1 MTNDLVYASIIHMD
15 IYLWKIWNIMKN
27 FANFALLGIVLFN
40 IIKNLTGKDKM
51 NIKDIITKTLIAG
64 ILIQAS
70 RFMVG
75 ALVDIS
81 TVAVSAV
88 GAFPSTFLNN
98 NVDLQNYIKNQI
110 QTTPTKYV
118 LDMDGKNKWTATNTT
133 PASTENRNEILPT
146 YDSVSGPLLY
156 LGFSVFKFQNYM
168 NVENSAG
175 AEALTIS
182 FSLRLVVILMYT
194 L

>member
-40 IIKNLTGKDKM
+40 IVKNLTGKDKM
-51 NIKDIITKTLIAG
+51 NIKDIITKTLVAG

-81 TVAVSAV
+81 TIAVSAV
-88 GAFPSTFLNN
+88 GAFPSTFLHNN
-98 NVDLQNYIKNQI
+98 TDLQNYIKNQI
-110 QTTPTKYV
+110 EATPTKYM
-118 LDMDGKNKWTATNTT
+118 LDLNGKGNWTATNTS
-133 PASTENRNEILPT
+133 PASSENWDEILPT
-146 YDSVSGPLLY
+146 YDSVSGPLIY

-168 NVENSAG
+168 NVGESAG
-175 AEALTIS
+175 AEQLTIS

>member
-1 MTNDLVYASIIHMD
+1 MD

-40 IIKNLTGKDKM
+40 IVKNLTGKDKM
-51 NIKDIITKTLIAG
+51 NIKDIITKTLVAG

-81 TVAVSAV
+81 TIAVSAV
-88 GAFPSTFLNN
+88 GAFPSTFLHNN
-98 NVDLQNYIKNQI
+98 TDLQNYIKNQI
-110 QTTPTKYV
+110 EATPTKYM
-118 LDMDGKNKWTATNTT
+118 LDLNGKGNWTATNTS
-133 PASTENRNEILPT
+133 PASSENWDEILPT
-146 YDSVSGPLLY
+146 YDSVSGPLIY

-168 NVENSAG
+168 NVGESAG
-175 AEALTIS
+175 AEQLTIS

>member
-118 LDMDGKNKWTATNTT
+118 LDMDGKNKWTTTNTT